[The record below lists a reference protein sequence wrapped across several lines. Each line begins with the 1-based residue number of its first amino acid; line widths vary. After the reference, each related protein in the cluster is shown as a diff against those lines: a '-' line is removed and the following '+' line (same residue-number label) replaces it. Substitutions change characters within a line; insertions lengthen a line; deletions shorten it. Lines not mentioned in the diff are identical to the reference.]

1 MPTSVGRIMQRD
13 ESRQPAEAAGNEA
26 DEADKFEREEAEQQ
40 SRSHAR
46 EAERRAREQRQRTR
60 LLRFSVAA
68 DEDTSSVSA
77 PLGCCHRTWPST
89 TLPSVVHSLLA
100 PLLRAAPLIC
110 DNDGQSRAAKQS

>member
-60 LLRFSVAA
+60 HFTAAAVTVVARRI
-68 DEDTSSVSA
+68 
-77 PLGCCHRTWPST
+77 CHRRRSMHAAGASP
-89 TLPSVVHSLLA
+89 
-100 PLLRAAPLIC
+100 PLRVCRLCLRGARLRS
-110 DNDGQSRAAKQS
+110 QV